1 LDQSLRTLGV
11 DDGYFPT
18 SYKKS
23 NKKTLL
29 ALVECRDL
37 TITKVKLSLITI
49 DGLDGTEVLLK
60 NIESLK
66 NKYRVIFLDGVTY
79 AGFNIIDP
87 EEIYNK
93 TLIPVITVF
102 KHRLNLNLVKEALMK
117 NFNDWL
123 VRYSVI
129 ERTYNKSYEITTPKG
144 NLIISL
150 TGIDI
155 HEAYNIIVRLQNISQ
170 YPEPLRLADIV
181 ASGLTKNTS
190 LLEIINKN

>member
-1 LDQSLRTLGV
+1 MDISLRTLGV

-29 ALVECRDL
+29 ALVECKDI
-37 TITKVKLSLITI
+37 TITKVKLALITI

-60 NIESLK
+60 NITSLK
-66 NKYRVIFLDGVTY
+66 DKYTTIFLDGVTY

-87 EEIYNK
+87 ETIYNE

-123 VRYSVI
+123 IRYSVI
-129 ERTYNKSYEITTPKG
+129 EKTYSKSYEITTPKG

-150 TGIDI
+150 TGINI
-155 HEAYNIIVRLQNISQ
+155 HDAYNIIVKLQNISQ
-170 YPEPLRLADIV
+170 YPEPLRLADII
-181 ASGLTKNTS
+181 ASGLTKNTT
-190 LLEIINKN
+190 LLEFINKN